1 MKISC
6 HTLCNWM
13 ASLHCNSL
21 HELWCGKTPET
32 SLVASFMDPLMVL
45 LSISILRSSC
55 NTLCNWMAYLQCDS
69 LHDSSPDVEKLL
81 SYLVH
86 FNGCFLHGSS
96 DHLFK
101 SLDHEKLLPHFMHLN
116 GFSPLWFLSWIMMW
130 KSSWDFNGFFPSW
143 ILGWYSKYFDPEK
156 PLPHFVQLNGFSPVW
171 FPLWIFTWCGKAPE
185 TSIVSFLHGSSDGT
199 FLYFD
204 PEKLFPRFVQLN
216 GFSPV
221 WFHS

>member
-1 MKISC
+1 MASLHCDSFHELCCGKLSATSMVVSFMDPLMALLILRSSCHTLCNWMASLQCDSLHQSSPDVEKLLSHLLHFNGCFLQGSSDCTSSLLIMKISC

-21 HELWCGKTPET
+21 HELWCGKTTET

-86 FNGCFLHGSS
+86 FNGCFLHV
-96 DHLFK
+96 
-101 SLDHEKLLPHFMHLN
+101 LDPEKLLPHFM
-116 GFSPLWFLSWIMMW
+116 
-130 KSSWDFNGFFPSW
+130 
-143 ILGWYSKYFDPEK
+143 
-156 PLPHFVQLNGFSPVW
+156 QLNGFSQVW
-171 FPLWIFTWCGKAPE
+171 FPSCYLCCTYK
-185 TSIVSFLHGSSDGT
+185 
-199 FLYFD
+199 
-204 PEKLFPRFVQLN
+204 KLQYYDMAV
-216 GFSPV
+216 
-221 WFHS
+221 